1 MSRLLLAAGLV
12 AFIHMINTLIYSV
25 RPAGVI
31 TKRLAIAYSMFN
43 VIFLFA
49 STANTILAPLMSSIV
64 EHAIQRSV
72 EALPTVGLADIV
84 HTAVYQQELAH
95 LNQDIRLV
103 IMAATVGTVLGILL
117 IPAFVRIFVQAIS
130 LFDEIK
136 SVPKMIFML
145 IFSPRRVARLLR
157 SIELPKVAMV
167 KKVRSNKGKLPK
179 SFLVLNF
186 IANGIFTTSV
196 LSAMYAGA
204 LFPEFR
210 STATVLSGVING
222 IATLMFVM
230 VVDPTAAMITDQ
242 ALRGERDQYDVKL
255 MSFYLAISRLAGTI
269 LAQALFVPAAI
280 IIKYTAMFIAHP
292 PF

>member
-1 MSRLLLAAGLV
+1 MTRLVVAAGLV

-31 TKRLAIAYSMFN
+31 TKRLAIAYSLFN

-49 STANTILAPLMSSIV
+49 STANMVLAPLMSSIV

-72 EALPTVGLADIV
+72 EAMPETGLTDIV
-84 HTAVYQQELAH
+84 HTALYQQELAMLSH
-95 LNQDIRLV
+95 DIRLV

-117 IPAFVRIFVQAIS
+117 IPAFVRIFIKAIT

-136 SVPKMIFML
+136 SVPKMML
-145 IFSPRRVARLLR
+145 MLMFSPRRVANLLR
-157 SIELPKVAMV
+157 DITLPKPAMV
-167 KKVRSNKGKLPK
+167 RKVRSNKTPLPK
-179 SFLVLNF
+179 TFLWLNF

-210 STATVLSGVING
+210 STATVLSGVVNG
-222 IATLMFVM
+222 LATLMFVM

-242 ALRGERDQYDVKL
+242 ALRGERDQYDVKQ
-255 MSFYLAISRLAGTI
+255 MSFYLAVTRLAGTV
-269 LAQALFVPAAI
+269 LAQALFIPAAI